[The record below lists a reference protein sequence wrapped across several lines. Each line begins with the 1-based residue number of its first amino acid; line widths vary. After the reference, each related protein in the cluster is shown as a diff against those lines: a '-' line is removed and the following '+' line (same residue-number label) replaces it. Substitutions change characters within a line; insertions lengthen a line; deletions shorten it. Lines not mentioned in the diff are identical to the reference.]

1 MKKLISVILIIATVL
16 SLAAIISSCGKE
28 VIVCKECNKE
38 NEKDCKFCIHCGAVI
53 PVESDKDEKACAAC
67 GTANPVNGKFCVNCG
82 KEFVTEAL
90 PVEKTCSKCNTV
102 NGADSKFCGNCG
114 NPLNGTGSVPNE
126 DTTVSEVDDT
136 TSVQAEP
143 PADDTTSIQVD
154 PPADDTTSSSGAD
167 APEAPDPESVW
178 LVIRSHQ
185 GQNSTLVFE
194 YDYDG
199 NQTSMKFCPY
209 NNENQVLIE
218 YTTEYEDGFA
228 SSYSNSFSS
237 GYYTHE
243 FVNTA
248 AGQKASKTATYTNDG
263 ALVATEYFE
272 YDSNGLL
279 TEKRKYDENGSLTE
293 RTEYSKGL
301 EQKRYN
307 GDGTLINEWVYNSKG
322 WLTNE
327 YQYNRDGSP
336 FGMSIKTHDSHGNVV
351 ENEFQN
357 SATGEI
363 TKTLYEYISLAEYR
377 RQSR

>member
-1 MKKLISVILIIATVL
+1 MKKLISLVLIIATAL
-16 SLAAIISSCGKE
+16 SLVAVISSCGKE

-38 NEKDCKFCIHCGAVI
+38 NEKDCKFCVHCGAVI
-53 PVESDKDEKACAAC
+53 PVEADKDEKACAGC

-82 KEFVTEAL
+82 REFVSEAP
-90 PVEKTCSKCNTV
+90 PVDKACSKCNTV

-126 DTTVSEVDDT
+126 DTTVPEVDDT
-136 TSVQAEP
+136 TSIQEDS
-143 PADDTTSIQVD
+143 PADTYPDDTT
-154 PPADDTTSSSGAD
+154 TSSGAD
-167 APEAPDPESVW
+167 VPKTPAPESVW

-185 GQNSTLVFE
+185 GQNSTLVYE

-199 NQTSMKFCPY
+199 NQTSMKLCPY
-209 NNENQVLIE
+209 KNENVVLIE
-218 YTTEYEDGFA
+218 YTTEYKDGFA

-243 FVNTA
+243 FVNTS
-248 AGQKASKTATYTNDG
+248 AGQKASKTTTYTNDG
-263 ALVATEYFE
+263 TLVSTEYFE

-279 TEKRKYDENGSLTE
+279 TEKREYDEKGNLTE

-307 GDGTLINEWVYNSKG
+307 EGGTLINEWVYNSKG

-327 YQYNRDGSP
+327 YQYNQDGSP

-351 ENEFQN
+351 GNEFQN
-357 SATGEI
+357 VATGEI
-363 TKTLYEYISLAEYR
+363 TETVYEYISLAEYR
-377 RQSR
+377 MQSR